1 MPAQVQ
7 PEQVFTEAMP
17 EMQQVLMLML
27 SSARRKLTPW
37 PQVVYVVH
45 QPWRGGVRR
54 GLKRALTDVPLN

>member
-17 EMQQVLMLML
+17 ETQQVLMLML
-27 SSARRKLTPW
+27 SGARRKLTLG
-37 PQVVYVVH
+37 PQVAHVGH
-45 QPWRGGVRR
+45 QFWRGGVRR